1 MLVSLAST
9 GGGVLFQGCVLFS
22 VENAKFWPGLA
33 NFGNFSLIFALF
45 GGLFTGLNSELV
57 YKK

>member
-9 GGGVLFQGCVLFS
+9 GGGVLFQGRVLFS

-33 NFGNFSLIFALF
+33 NFGNFFADIRTF
-45 GGLFTGLNSELV
+45 GWTL
-57 YKK
+57 YRPK